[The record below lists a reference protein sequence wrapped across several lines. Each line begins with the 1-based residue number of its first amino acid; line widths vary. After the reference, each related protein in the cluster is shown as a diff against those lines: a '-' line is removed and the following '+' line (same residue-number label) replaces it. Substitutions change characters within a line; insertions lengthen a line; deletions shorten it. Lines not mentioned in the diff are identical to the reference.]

1 MAELYAKPFET
12 IETGYNPQQPQGG
25 GQSSETDE
33 YLSSLP
39 PEERQAAIQRLNAPL
54 SGEELATLAQSGQKM
69 PTVAEFAEIEKFH
82 KNHEISFIDGLG
94 KIAEGGE
101 QFMTD
106 ISKAFGAMIDNPKDV
121 ASKMPATAVEA
132 FAQGTRN
139 FYGMLAQS
147 NNTDSTL
154 FKVKDFLNGTGTI
167 EDRYNQYIQA
177 LKFTKDSMELAEGKQ
192 RMVMD
197 ADMINHEVTQA
208 MAYIADPTL
217 FIPFTK
223 VASTG
228 LRAVG
233 LGEKLAMA
241 GARSAA
247 IKNGI
252 IGNTI
257 KWGVGQP
264 LEFMGGAVRNTID
277 FGLEKAGA
285 AFEATTGVGAK
296 EFAQTARMSGI
307 GFSASAVAGHAV
319 PFASTIS
326 DAYIVGSSA
335 RGFGEALTLVGETM
349 KNNPFGRGV
358 RSWAAESLKQAEK
371 NGVAL
376 SPHAKGLLRTLDAV
390 DPLFAYGYNA
400 VETAAEGAYI
410 GGGLG
415 YLSGGQ
421 EGMYS
426 GIGAG
431 IAMGAVG
438 GTAGKVVAD
447 VTGGTNVARRAIQA
461 KMTIEGHKVLKPEKA
476 MFFQA
481 MQTAAKA
488 RGKDVDLVNSVI
500 IGIDEVAPNFEFHAL
515 TPEQFENEAKQKG
528 YDPTTGKFK
537 EVSALDSE
545 FGGDRASK
553 SKAVSILRSVGGD
566 FVGNR
571 QGFLDALKKA
581 SAKDSV
587 NPNKP
592 ASNIPLALRKY
603 TDVAKTFDKL
613 TKTQQEAVLKE
624 IDGQGAIAKELGGN
638 TRLRDHY
645 DTLTWA
651 EGWTDQLV
659 KKFES
664 DREGSRKD
672 ITEMLAQETGKDGNL
687 NRKGRAL
694 ADKLRAEGF
703 LDRDNKLLR
712 ERNLLQAD
720 LTLSQFE
727 HSKGA
732 LIARESDGKSHMY
745 INLTRMGDETF
756 PHELF
761 HTIMRE
767 SPMKKY
773 FTDSLV
779 TKLLGTVDKDGNLV
793 RPAEVNIGQV
803 TKFFKK
809 YIDLANRNPDGTL
822 DVGTADSIFTK
833 VQEAL
838 TEYQNA
844 GANKKISDKARGLLE
859 NYSEEFGAYYFS
871 HWLMGRNRN
880 TLFFGGELKGIEGLV
895 ERTKDSFKDF
905 WQSKISKANPEF
917 DFSQGLNASFDRSKG
932 LGRIGA
938 IDYYMRDMV
947 RAASN
952 ANREAFRPDSMTL
965 DNLRDFERSNGLR
978 NLTTVDGNRRLNP
991 REQVTQNIR
1000 LGKEAF
1006 KILSGVDRAMRTSKD
1021 VIDENGKQVITGRL
1035 SETELDALVKGGIV
1049 PRAWADKVN
1058 QGYAMLDG
1066 TISNV
1071 FSAGYLGK
1079 TEQTTDASYPRLTG
1093 RDVAFKNRKAVL
1105 FDVETKVKADGT
1117 FYTLFHTL
1125 DLAVIEQEANRL
1137 FQNTDYRAL
1146 FDGDRAVMEAD
1157 FFRYLS
1163 NASKASTDPSKKD
1176 SAALLEK
1183 GDGLGAQRRDVMHQ
1197 MGRMALQTGDA
1208 YKHQPIAVIPE
1219 GFRHSV
1225 TTFNIDGMT
1234 MPRVETGTRVDIDMK
1249 NAHKFIRENWQPDE
1263 MKQEKTP
1270 SGVLMTHESGF
1281 KFSNI
1286 NGKTTAYTSAGRKIG
1301 TFDNIKSATNAAKA
1315 EYKKVYDNLDR
1326 DVEKEVT
1333 RQSNETA
1340 KFQPLDENERN
1351 LAFDYGDL
1359 FAVPSVKAFVGDR
1372 LLLRQTRE
1380 EHIFQRALEAIEDPE
1395 KLYDY
1400 ALKAF
1405 QKEKVI
1411 FDESNRLQNEYEVL
1425 LDNYVK
1431 QRDSLEAVFN
1441 RYVDSLRPTSL
1452 PKEMFRFEDWL
1463 QTRPE
1468 FDEQKKAIKN
1478 QSTIGLPAGYYTLES
1493 YLIKNDESRYW
1504 ELKAKFDLESNDTKY
1519 GYTKTEEYQTQERL
1533 FEAKREALEL
1543 TVGKEVDLWREK
1555 TAKFREQNKI
1565 VLSHEGL
1572 QRAFETLDD
1581 FSYNNDS
1588 DTGNTSKAEQGKM
1601 LASLV
1606 KANVFAR
1613 DYSGL
1618 LEKLFAADYDDKI
1631 QTGVPFVA
1639 VTTHGTKSVRLMLTR
1654 LFEEGKLGTTFTWA
1668 ESSKLGQFSAGSQ
1681 KTSGSSEYQT
1691 SKRPISLSPEQYKF
1705 ATKKIASFNDEL
1717 LNIYADALMSER
1729 QTQLYGGW
1737 STGEVDKSGNTR
1749 LLNKEELLE
1758 RLKSHNKDR
1767 LNKGVEELSMT
1778 FIKQEGGYNNMSYFG
1793 LDGGNE
1799 GALRG
1804 RAEAINPEIKE
1815 RIKKYNQELSDFRNG
1830 YLKDNLT
1837 LRMVQEGVTL
1847 PEPVKMQTRQLIRM
1861 DNPYVVVDPR
1871 SYEEKNLSS
1880 HMKKAVALGHDG
1892 IVFKFLADG
1901 GDKDTVFAVFSEH
1914 IKKNIKV
1921 TETSFD
1927 PVSLP
1932 RGSDET
1938 GRKLLGGKD
1947 LKLHFQPTDE
1957 SETPKQIQ
1965 GIKLDMT
1972 KAYDVF
1978 RKEYEESTGQSWTMD
1993 KFMRRAS
2000 NWQFFGD
2007 ENGFVAVRPQRSG
2020 FVKLVG
2026 MAGDNKSKFRGIQ
2039 QIQQQGLPIWGMVS
2053 KEIKDMAVKRGMR
2066 EPNMIERTVLKQA
2079 LNSAALGDAE
2089 ILGYTSDNGV
2099 RLRYPDIGEVTKYM
2113 IGSPEYYQKLRSA
2126 FGEQVKSKIGFQPTD
2141 EAEGGRVYDFN
2152 SPKFKSSFIG
2162 KYAEENPERLQ
2173 NKNIEFVKRRDGSYR
2188 ITMTDNS
2195 GATKKIGH
2203 ITADLDMSVKGEGI
2217 AVISSNIDKK
2227 FRGNKLANVLYS
2239 EMAERLRAMGVK
2251 YVDGTIVNPEGIPVQ
2266 VRNSVIGQTY
2276 YKGSNKPA
2284 FREDAAKKIQAV
2296 QSIYP
2301 SKGIDVYN
2309 ELDFNAR
2316 YQPAEGE
2323 QGGRTYTPK
2332 QMERQFIG
2340 RVADENPEKI
2350 KGLKIEYGIVKGR
2363 MGEEAVVLMKNGKNI
2378 GRISWLTDKDY
2389 PDRPANDINVEIEP
2403 AYRGKGLQDVL
2414 YSEAYERMR
2423 ANGSTFTRQDVYN
2436 EQGLPVRSQIKILG
2450 KDASTF
2456 ETSDGS
2462 KKLTYNA
2469 FMRELNRALAS
2480 GEEFVSTEGILD
2492 PKAWY
2497 QPTEDWSTQ
2506 RAIKA
2511 RENQPR
2517 ELWTYPNTEN
2527 FKKWAGKLKFID
2539 NEESANKGVNYDKG
2553 FVTTV
2558 FKGVS
2563 VRSFDKFSE
2572 RAKVEL
2578 GERPVNTDPNFFI
2591 ADETAA
2597 ERYAGGGYFD
2607 VNSLNEDAQK
2617 AASRGKADM
2626 YYIKSNKPANLL
2638 NAHKLEASNPRL
2650 YEVINRFW
2658 ENNIKEDGHSVLDPR
2673 TKVDRFLLEIAM
2685 GDWLSPRNEMTT
2697 ISPFGQPW
2705 RMDNWVKFHE
2715 HLLKNGYDSVVIHDN
2730 SVSKKAPTIVVPQE
2744 TAKVKSSSNYGK
2756 FSRTDTRYNFQPD
2769 EGRKYNKGQM
2779 DNQFIGRQAAERRDL
2794 TDGIRLAYRGWDK
2807 QDGKDEGRKSIKL
2820 IRTAD
2825 GNEIGRI
2832 DFDYDHLTNH
2842 GIKSRGFGNG
2852 DKGGIVIDGI
2862 NVRVHDAFQGM
2873 GYQHI
2878 LYSEMFERARAI
2890 GAVGFSQSIENKKG
2904 LPLKSVNRVIG
2915 EADNFIASLSEPNAQ
2930 KPTQENFDRL
2940 MAGAP
2945 APTGKWGSNEPA
2957 VQNWGK
2963 LDKKAWYQPAEGVN
2977 APVNEANRNFI
2988 LDTITGNDNS
2998 RRALEE
3004 GMKQAKDRKQNFIT
3018 IDNIN
3023 PDLLRGEAVVMH
3035 SPDNAG
3041 VEPVQIGRF
3050 TVNPRGGARYPS
3062 ENPTLGWA
3070 GVKAGLGKQINENGE
3085 YNFNKGKGWNSGVGL
3100 IKGEYSKMK
3109 GTHIGLEVFLRNL
3122 QKYTDNNVLTE
3133 RQTIQILKNGLGDIG
3148 DTKRPL
3154 DIIVEGILAESAKH
3168 EPPYTIDGRRTAIEK
3183 MTETDGS
3190 ASLWKYLQ
3198 SDLTKLEPQVEG
3210 FSSEGVTNAKQF
3222 IKALL
3227 EPMYEA
3233 VSDPLTRHAKVGEVY
3248 GYLMFRSPV
3257 IEPPSDVHPSYKYAV
3272 QPEKGGSP
3280 VQLDILSTPMSA
3292 RKAFTNRI
3300 TAGVVSPLPESE
3312 AGFKVSTGQKHIP
3325 TMRGTFMPA
3334 EFTEFKSE
3342 QSATGRILR
3351 NAKGY
3356 VIMLANNKFRVYNP
3370 AKAIIG
3376 VYGNE
3381 EEAKKRIYKEIP
3393 KR

>member
-1 MAELYAKPFET
+1 MAELYAKPFE
-12 IETGYNPQQPQGG
+12 IIDTGYNPQQPQGG
-25 GQSSETDE
+25 GQSSEADE

-39 PEERQAAIQRLNAPL
+39 PEERQAAMQRLNAPL
-54 SGEELATLAQSGQKM
+54 TGEELATLAQSGQKQ
-69 PTVAEFAEIEKFH
+69 PSLAEFAEIEKFH

-106 ISKAFGAMIDNPKDV
+106 ISKAFGAMLDNPSDV

-177 LKFTKDSMELAEGKQ
+177 LKFNKDSMELMEGKQ
-192 RMVMD
+192 TMVMD

-208 MAYIADPTL
+208 MAYIADPSL
-217 FIPFTK
+217 FIPFGK

-252 IGNTI
+252 IGNTL

-264 LEFMGGAVRNTID
+264 LEFLGGAVRNTID

-285 AFEATTGVGAK
+285 ALETTTGIGAK

-307 GFSASAVAGHAV
+307 GFSASAVAGYSI
-319 PFASTIS
+319 PFASTVS

-335 RGFGEALTLVGETM
+335 RGFGEAITLVGETM
-349 KNNPFGRGV
+349 KKNKFGRGIN
-358 RSWAAESLKQAEK
+358 SWAAEALEQAEK
-371 NGVAL
+371 SGTVL
-376 SPHAKGLLRTLDAV
+376 SPHAKGLLKTLNAV
-390 DPLFAYGYNA
+390 DPLFAYGWNGL
-400 VETAAEGAYI
+400 ETAAEGGLI

-438 GTAGKVVAD
+438 GTAGKMVAD
-447 VTGGTNVARRAIQA
+447 VTGGTNVARRAVQA
-461 KMTIEGHKVLKPEKA
+461 KMVIEGHKVTNPDKA

-481 MQTAAKA
+481 MQTAAEA
-488 RGKDVDLVNSVI
+488 RGKDVDLVNGI
-500 IGIDEVAPNFEFHAL
+500 IAGIDKVAPNFEFHAL
-515 TPEQFENEAKQKG
+515 TPDQFYAEAKRKG

-537 EVSALDSE
+537 EISALDSE

-553 SKAVSILRSVGGD
+553 SRAMSLLRSLGGE
-566 FVGNR
+566 FAGNR
-571 QGFLDALKKA
+571 KAFEDVIKNNKKFTPDEIKQLTDDAFLHGRARLILSRFGFINPKGKKTDWGTIMLEKKYIDSTLKGLTPEQIEAVKKHYESVTGYDAQQKFIKDYDVKTQELKDISDGNGRKP
-581 SAKDSV
+581 SKYNSVSDSF
-587 NPNKP
+587 N
-592 ASNIPLALRKY
+592 
-603 TDVAKTFDKL
+603 KL

-624 IDGQGAIAKELGGN
+624 IDGQGELAKELGGA
-638 TRLRDHY
+638 TKLRDHY

-659 KKFES
+659 KKFET

-672 ITEMLAQETGKDGNL
+672 ITEMLAQETGKDGKL

-720 LTLSQFE
+720 LTISQFAF
-727 HSKGA
+727 SKGA
-732 LIARESDGKSHMY
+732 VIGRESDGKTHMY
-745 INLTRMGDETF
+745 INLNSMGNETF

-773 FTDSLV
+773 FTDSLIS
-779 TKLLGTVDKDGNLV
+779 KLLGTVDKDGNLV

-803 TKFFKK
+803 QKFFKK
-809 YIDLANRNPDGTL
+809 YIDLTHRNDDGTL
-822 DVGTADSIFTK
+822 DVQASEAKFK
-833 VQEAL
+833 LVQEAL

-844 GANKKISDKARGLLE
+844 GSNKKISDKARGLLE
-859 NYSEEFGAYYFS
+859 HYSEEFGAYYFS

-905 WQSKISKANPEF
+905 WQSKVSKSNPEF
-917 DFSQGLNASFDRSKG
+917 DFSNGLNEAFDRSKG
-932 LGRIGA
+932 LGRIA
-938 IDYYMRDMV
+938 SVDYYMRDMV

-978 NLTTVDGNRRLNP
+978 NLTTPDGNRRLNP

-1163 NASKASTDPSKKD
+1163 NASRASTDPKKLD

-1183 GDGLGAQRRDVMHQ
+1183 GDGLGAQRRDVLHQ

-1234 MPRVETGTRVDIDMK
+1234 TPRVETGTRVDIDMK

-1270 SGVLMTHESGF
+1270 TGVVMTHETGF
-1281 KFSNI
+1281 KFTKDASGRVSAYTDDGSKVGTFGSI
-1286 NGKTTAYTSAGRKIG
+1286 KEATTASKNLYNKAQDNIRKI
-1301 TFDNIKSATNAAKA
+1301 AQVAKQ
-1315 EYKKVYDNLDR
+1315 
-1326 DVEKEVT
+1326 KEVES
-1333 RQSNETA
+1333 RKNL
-1340 KFQPLDENERN
+1340 QPLDE
-1351 LAFDYGDL
+1351 AFYEEAFRIGDM
-1359 FAVPSVKAFVGDR
+1359 FKTKRMQEIVGNSK
-1372 LLLRQTRE
+1372 LVRQTFDEFLGQKVE
-1380 EHIFQRALEAIEDPE
+1380 EINSGKNEQEKGAILAKLFNSEFKELIDLEAELR
-1395 KLYDY
+1395 KTYDEFN
-1400 ALKAF
+1400 L
-1405 QKEKVI
+1405 
-1411 FDESNRLQNEYEVL
+1411 
-1425 LDNYVK
+1425 
-1431 QRDSLEAVFN
+1431 QRDSLDAQEKEIVGKLVELSQEKKRLQQFSDPDARVDVGILEMYGNIYKRKEEVNKRLSEIANKMHNEGINDLNSHYYITKRFLEKFNETGKLSEEAISFAMKPQLIKAYEANFETGKAVTFLANHGTPNHELMVSKTFN
-1441 RYVDSLRPTSL
+1441 TEFLGRNTGSMSAFNATFFAGSKETSVNYVGNPIKMSWVRDFIDARS
-1452 PKEMFRFEDWL
+1452 FY
-1463 QTRPE
+1463 
-1468 FDEQKKAIKN
+1468 IKN
-1478 QSTIGLPAGYYTLES
+1478 LPIDVRVKIERALQSDTSKGVVQKTNLLQENLHTEFP
-1493 YLIKNDESRYW
+1493 NDFK
-1504 ELKAKFDLESNDTKY
+1504 L
-1519 GYTKTEEYQTQERL
+1519 
-1533 FEAKREALEL
+1533 
-1543 TVGKEVDLWREK
+1543 EK
-1555 TAKFREQNKI
+1555 TTRTNKDGENIFRPSPI
-1565 VLSHEGL
+1565 
-1572 QRAFETLDD
+1572 T
-1581 FSYNNDS
+1581 
-1588 DTGNTSKAEQGKM
+1588 EQGGYI
-1601 LASLV
+1601 SNLV
-1606 KANVFAR
+1606 DR
-1613 DYSGL
+1613 I
-1618 LEKLFAADYDDKI
+1618 LEGAQDE
-1631 QTGVPFVA
+1631 GVSFGGYEMA
-1639 VTTHGTKSVRLMLTR
+1639 WK
-1654 LFEEGKLGTTFTWA
+1654 EEGRTP
-1668 ESSKLGQFSAGSQ
+1668 
-1681 KTSGSSEYQT
+1681 Y
-1691 SKRPISLSPEQYKF
+1691 
-1705 ATKKIASFNDEL
+1705 L
-1717 LNIYADALMSER
+1717 LRNI
-1729 QTQLYGGW
+1729 
-1737 STGEVDKSGNTR
+1737 
-1749 LLNKEELLE
+1749 
-1758 RLKSHNKDR
+1758 
-1767 LNKGVEELSMT
+1767 
-1778 FIKQEGGYNNMSYFG
+1778 
-1793 LDGGNE
+1793 
-1799 GALRG
+1799 
-1804 RAEAINPEIKE
+1804 
-1815 RIKKYNQELSDFRNG
+1815 
-1830 YLKDNLT
+1830 
-1837 LRMVQEGVTL
+1837 
-1847 PEPVKMQTRQLIRM
+1847 VKM
-1861 DNPYVVVDPR
+1861 DNPLVHEYA
-1871 SYEEKNLSS
+1871 
-1880 HMKKAVALGHDG
+1880 KADYRDETFASVIKRAKEAGHDG
-1892 IVFKFLADG
+1892 VIFKNTKDG
-1901 GDKDTVFAVFSEH
+1901 GGLDTIFASFA
-1914 IKKNIKV
+1914 KNEDNKIF
-1921 TETSFD
+1921 TLETSEDTRF
-1927 PVSLP
+1927 VP
-1932 RGSDET
+1932 RGNDEAGNKIKNGSEIE
-1938 GRKLLGGKD
+1938 GRN
-1947 LKLHFQPTDE
+1947 
-1957 SETPKQIQ
+1957 
-1965 GIKLDMT
+1965 
-1972 KAYDVF
+1972 Y
-1978 RKEYEESTGQSWTMD
+1978 
-1993 KFMRRAS
+1993 
-2000 NWQFFGD
+2000 
-2007 ENGFVAVRPQRSG
+2007 
-2020 FVKLVG
+2020 
-2026 MAGDNKSKFRGIQ
+2026 
-2039 QIQQQGLPIWGMVS
+2039 
-2053 KEIKDMAVKRGMR
+2053 
-2066 EPNMIERTVLKQA
+2066 
-2079 LNSAALGDAE
+2079 
-2089 ILGYTSDNGV
+2089 
-2099 RLRYPDIGEVTKYM
+2099 
-2113 IGSPEYYQKLRSA
+2113 
-2126 FGEQVKSKIGFQPTD
+2126 QPTD

-2284 FREDAAKKIQAV
+2284 LREDAAKKIQAV

-2316 YQPAEGE
+2316 
-2323 QGGRTYTPK
+2323 
-2332 QMERQFIG
+2332 
-2340 RVADENPEKI
+2340 
-2350 KGLKIEYGIVKGR
+2350 
-2363 MGEEAVVLMKNGKNI
+2363 
-2378 GRISWLTDKDY
+2378 
-2389 PDRPANDINVEIEP
+2389 
-2403 AYRGKGLQDVL
+2403 
-2414 YSEAYERMR
+2414 
-2423 ANGSTFTRQDVYN
+2423 
-2436 EQGLPVRSQIKILG
+2436 
-2450 KDASTF
+2450 
-2456 ETSDGS
+2456 
-2462 KKLTYNA
+2462 
-2469 FMRELNRALAS
+2469 
-2480 GEEFVSTEGILD
+2480 
-2492 PKAWY
+2492 Y

-2527 FKKWAGKLKFID
+2527 FKKWAGKLKFIG
-2539 NEESANKGVNYDKG
+2539 NEEDANKAVNYDKG

-2558 FKGVS
+2558 FKGVDK
-2563 VRSFDKFSE
+2563 RTFDKFSE
-2572 RAKVEL
+2572 RPEVIKTADFYDT
-2578 GERPVNTDPNFFI
+2578 PVVNDPNFFV
-2591 ADETAA
+2591 ADEAA
-2597 ERYAGGGYFD
+2597 ASEYAGKDTDISQY
-2607 VNSLNEDAQK
+2607 NKDAQK
-2617 AASRGKADM
+2617 AVSLGVPDM

-2638 NAHKLEASNPRL
+2638 SAHKLQLKNPKL
-2650 YEVINRFW
+2650 YEVVKQFW
-2658 ENNIKEDGHSVLDPR
+2658 DKKIKDTSKSFPSPQANFDS
-2673 TKVDRFLLEIAM
+2673 FLVEIAM
-2685 GDWLSPRNEMTT
+2685 GRWLKPEGRDYDASDWN
-2697 ISPFGQPW
+2697 W
-2705 RMDNWVKFHE
+2705 RATQWQNFHK
-2715 HLLKNGYDSVVIHDN
+2715 HLLKNGYDSIVMFDN
-2730 SVSKKAPTIVVPQE
+2730 SVSKKAPSISISQE
-2744 TAKVKSSSNYGK
+2744 TANVKGSSNYGE
-2756 FSRTDTRYNFQPD
+2756 FSRKNTRYNFQPSDYQGGDDYFKPKKNKFESKDEEGLLIRRSVIRDDDLPNGMEYNPEFVTWFDIGHYGKAITSAEKKIEIKNSGLWYWKDDKGIKTKNPYAEMDRPDFTHDEWFNSSFKYQDDMPGIYGRYEKPQYDNKGNLIKRGKISLTNTYRSPITDMADAHFYKEAIANSLKSSVDDFDAYWFGATPSAKREMGLSPKDQLPIKFQPTEGEQGGDIISDLSLDKLIAKAKKVKDEFAGNKKYTKDQMENKFIGRYARENPSLVKGLKIEVSIRPPSFSKIQKTGEGQDNFFIHIKRGNESIGTFTARQFGTVEASAIESNVSKEFQGQGYGKLMYSEMAERLRFSGVKEWYGRIEDQLERPIAIRQEIVDKQNYRLKRTGFTKVERNPVDEDGFKSSEVTTPLFKEAYYQPD

-2779 DNQFIGRQAAERRDL
+2779 DNQFIGRQASKRRDL

-2963 LDKKAWYQPAEGVN
+2963 LDKKAWYQPDESKIGTQSSNVKLLLEGMRSGRILRTASYKGLGLEDANLIAHTPDTAKIGQVTAGDKALADLQGGIFYAIANGKKIWASNFAGEGETNILVQFAKDQLQQNANGKTYIMLVKADNSKIFASVDGARGVSNIFKHLNDSGVMTDLRYNRALKNSAEMHLRMKGLDGLSKDELYARIDDALLRSKEN
-2977 APVNEANRNFI
+2977 KISFENRADFTREIARQLNEAGAFDSKKSKDALVKSFHKGFERGFSIVEMERVFGNLMAEDI
-2988 LDTITGNDNS
+2988 IKDVPKGHVYGAIEITNPLRETKESDHRGYDAS
-2998 RRALEE
+2998 IEQESGEPSKLI
-3004 GMKQAKDRKQNFIT
+3004 MFDRTAHVTEI
-3018 IDNIN
+3018 
-3023 PDLLRGEAVVMH
+3023 
-3035 SPDNAG
+3035 
-3041 VEPVQIGRF
+3041 
-3050 TVNPRGGARYPS
+3050 VNKKSGDEIS
-3062 ENPTLGWA
+3062 MF
-3070 GVKAGLGKQINENGE
+3070 KAGEGAYHSYTGGQIPYQEVRGKKQMP
-3085 YNFNKGKGWNSGVGL
+3085 FQPT
-3100 IKGEYSKMK
+3100 EYS
-3109 GTHIGLEVFLRNL
+3109 
-3122 QKYTDNNVLTE
+3122 
-3133 RQTIQILKNGLGDIG
+3133 
-3148 DTKRPL
+3148 
-3154 DIIVEGILAESAKH
+3154 
-3168 EPPYTIDGRRTAIEK
+3168 
-3183 MTETDGS
+3183 
-3190 ASLWKYLQ
+3190 
-3198 SDLTKLEPQVEG
+3198 
-3210 FSSEGVTNAKQF
+3210 
-3222 IKALL
+3222 
-3227 EPMYEA
+3227 
-3233 VSDPLTRHAKVGEVY
+3233 
-3248 GYLMFRSPV
+3248 
-3257 IEPPSDVHPSYKYAV
+3257 
-3272 QPEKGGSP
+3272 
-3280 VQLDILSTPMSA
+3280 
-3292 RKAFTNRI
+3292 
-3300 TAGVVSPLPESE
+3300 
-3312 AGFKVSTGQKHIP
+3312 
-3325 TMRGTFMPA
+3325 
-3334 EFTEFKSE
+3334 EFKSE

>member
-12 IETGYNPQQPQGG
+12 IDTGYNPQQPQGG
-25 GQSSETDE
+25 GQSNEADE

-54 SGEELATLAQSGQKM
+54 TGEELATLAQSGQKQ
-69 PTVAEFAEIEKFH
+69 PSLAEFAEIEKFH

-101 QFMTD
+101 QFMSD
-106 ISKAFGAMIDNPKDV
+106 ISKAFGAMLDKPTDV

-147 NNTDSTL
+147 SNTDSTL

-177 LKFTKDSMELAEGKQ
+177 LKFNKDSAELAEGKQ
-192 RMVMD
+192 TMVMD

-217 FIPFTK
+217 FIPFGK

-252 IGNTI
+252 IGNTL

-264 LEFMGGAVRNTID
+264 LEFLGGAVRNTID
-277 FGLEKAGA
+277 YGLDKAGA

-319 PFASTIS
+319 PYASTIS

-335 RGFGEALTLVGETM
+335 KGFGEAVTLLGDTM
-349 KNNPFGRGV
+349 KKNKFGRGIN
-358 RSWAAESLKQAEK
+358 SWAAEALEQAEK
-371 NGVAL
+371 NGTVL
-376 SPHAKGLLRTLDAV
+376 SPHAKGLLKTLNAV
-390 DPLFAYGYNA
+390 DPLFAYGWNGL
-400 VETAAEGAYI
+400 ETAGEGALI

-438 GTAGKVVAD
+438 GTAGKMVAD
-447 VTGGTNVARRAIQA
+447 VTGGTNVARRAVQA
-461 KMTIEGHKVLKPEKA
+461 KMVIEGHKVTNPDKA

-481 MQTAAKA
+481 MQTTAEA
-488 RGKDVDLVNSVI
+488 RGQDVDLVNGI
-500 IGIDEVAPNFEFHAL
+500 IAGIDKVAPNFEFHAL
-515 TPEQFENEAKQKG
+515 TPEQFAVEAIRKG
-528 YDPTTGKFK
+528 YDPNTGKFM
-537 EVSALDSE
+537 EISALDSE

-553 SKAVSILRSVGGD
+553 SKAIGILRSVGGD

-581 SAKDSV
+581 SAKDSA

-603 TDVAKTFDKL
+603 TDVAKTFEKL

-624 IDGQGAIAKELGGN
+624 IDGQGAVAKELGGA

-659 KKFES
+659 KKFET

-672 ITEMLAQETGKDGNL
+672 ITEMLAQETGKDGKL

-720 LTLSQFE
+720 LTLSQFAF
-727 HSKGA
+727 SKGA
-732 LIARESDGKSHMY
+732 VIGRESDGKTHMY
-745 INLTRMGDETF
+745 INLNSMGNETF

-773 FTDSLV
+773 FTDSLIS
-779 TKLLGTVDKDGNLV
+779 KLLGTVDKDGKLS

-803 TKFFKK
+803 QKFFKK
-809 YIDLANRNPDGTL
+809 YIDLTHRNSDGTL
-822 DVGTADSIFTK
+822 DAQASEAKFK
-833 VQEAL
+833 LVQEAL
-838 TEYQNA
+838 AEYQNA
-844 GANKKISDKARGLLE
+844 GTNKQISDKARGLLE

-905 WQSKISKANPEF
+905 WQSKISKSNPEF
-917 DFSQGLNASFDRSKG
+917 DFSKGLNESFDRSKG
-932 LGRIGA
+932 LGRIA
-938 IDYYMRDMV
+938 SVDYYMRDMV
-947 RAASN
+947 RAAAN
-952 ANREAFRPDSMTL
+952 ANREAFRPDAMTL
-965 DNLRDFERSNGLR
+965 DNLKDFERSNGIR

-1006 KILSGVDRAMRTSKD
+1006 KILSGVDKAMRTSKD
-1021 VIDENGKQVITGRL
+1021 VVDENGKQVITGRL

-1066 TISNV
+1066 TISNI

-1093 RDVAFKNRKAVL
+1093 KDVAFKNRKAVL

-1163 NASKASTDPSKKD
+1163 NASRASTDPKKLD

-1183 GDGLGAQRRDVMHQ
+1183 GDGLGAQRRDVLHQ

-1234 MPRVETGTRVDIDMK
+1234 MPRIETGTRIDIDMK

-1301 TFDNIKSATNAAKA
+1301 TFDNIKSATNAAKS
-1315 EYKKVYDNLDR
+1315 EFKKVYDSLDR
-1326 DVEKEVT
+1326 DVEKEVV
-1333 RQSNETA
+1333 RQNQEIT

-1351 LAFDYGDL
+1351 LAFGFGDL

-1380 EHIFQRALEAIEDPE
+1380 EHIFQRALEAIENPE

-1405 QKEKVI
+1405 EKEKGI
-1411 FDESNRLQNEYEVL
+1411 FDEMSRLENEYDKL
-1425 LDNYVK
+1425 LNSYKK
-1431 QRDSLEAVFN
+1431 QLESIESEFN
-1441 RYVDSLRPTSL
+1441 RYVDSLRPTNL

-1463 QTRPE
+1463 KTKLE
-1468 FDEQKKAIKN
+1468 FDEQKKTIKN
-1478 QSTIGLPAGYYTLES
+1478 QSTIGLPAGFYTLES

-1504 ELKAKFDLESNDTKY
+1504 DLKTQFDLESNDAKY
-1519 GYTKTEEYQTQERL
+1519 GYVKTEAYRSQERL
-1533 FEAKREALEL
+1533 FEAKKESIEK
-1543 TVGKEVDLWREK
+1543 TVGDQVDAYLDK
-1555 TAKFREQNKI
+1555 LNKFREQNKI

-1572 QRAFETLDD
+1572 KSAFETLEE
-1581 FSYNNDS
+1581 FSYNS
-1588 DTGNTSKAEQGKM
+1588 ESGTGNTSKAEQGKM

-1606 KANVFAR
+1606 KANVNAK

-1618 LEKLFAADYDDKI
+1618 LEKLFSADYDDKI

-1681 KTSGSSEYQT
+1681 KTSGSSDYQT
-1691 SKRPISLSPEQYKF
+1691 SKRPISLSPEQYKV
-1705 ATKKIASFNDEL
+1705 AVSKIDAFNREL
-1717 LNIYADALMSER
+1717 INLYADALIAEQKER
-1729 QTQLYGGW
+1729 YGYEGW
-1737 STGEVDKSGNTR
+1737 FTGVTNINGDEITLTRNELVDR
-1749 LLNKEELLE
+1749 LIQ
-1758 RLKSHNKDR
+1758 HNKDK
-1767 LNKGVEELSMT
+1767 LAKGLDELV
-1778 FIKQEGGYNNMSYFG
+1778 IKTIGARRMFDGQEAWSFG
-1793 LDGGNE
+1793 LEGGNE
-1799 GALRG
+1799 GLNTGMAEVKNPELVKKINDYNDRLFALRT
-1804 RAEAINPEIKE
+1804 
-1815 RIKKYNQELSDFRNG
+1815 G
-1830 YLKDNLT
+1830 YGLDNVVT
-1837 LRMVQEGVTL
+1837 SRMALEGKSL
-1847 PEPVKMQTRQLIRM
+1847 PPPVKMQTRQLIRM

-1880 HMKKAVALGHDG
+1880 HMKKAISLGHDG
-1892 IVFKFLADG
+1892 VVFKFLADG

-1927 PVSLP
+1927 SVNLP

-1957 SETPKQIQ
+1957 SEAPKQIQ

-1978 RKEYEESTGQSWTMD
+1978 RQEYEQSTGQSWSMD
-1993 KFMRRAS
+1993 KFMQRAS

-2026 MAGDNKSKFRGIQ
+2026 MAGDNKSKLRGIQ
-2039 QIQQQGLPIWGMVS
+2039 QIQQMGLPVWGMVS
-2053 KEIKDMAVKRGMR
+2053 KDIKDIAVKRGMR
-2066 EPNMIERTVLKQA
+2066 EPNMIERTLLKQA

-2126 FGEQVKSKIGFQPTD
+2126 FGEQVKNKIGFQPD
-2141 EAEGGRVYDFN
+2141 EVSQGGRKYDPASKEFRT
-2152 SPKFKSSFIG
+2152 KFIG
-2162 KYAEENPERLQ
+2162 KWAEENPDRIKGYDLEFIDRGTKYGTHNVRIRLQ
-2173 NKNIEFVKRRDGSYR
+2173 
-2188 ITMTDNS
+2188 DNS
-2195 GATKKIGH
+2195 VKGKTEDVGH
-2203 ITADLDMSVKGEGI
+2203 ITADIDPKTKVASL
-2217 AVISSNIDKK
+2217 SSNIGVKY
-2227 FRGNKLANVLYS
+2227 RGNKLSYALYS
-2239 EMAERLRAMGVK
+2239 EMAERLRSMGIEK
-2251 YVDGTIVNPEGIPVQ
+2251 VDGTIVNPEGIPIK
-2266 VRNSVIGQTY
+2266 VREKIIGNTRVLRSDGSSGLPID
-2276 YKGSNKPA
+2276 YKQGS
-2284 FREDAAKKIQAV
+2284 RIIQKRQAE
-2296 QSIYP
+2296 S
-2301 SKGIDVYN
+2301 GNTWGGLDVVN

-2323 QGGRTYTPK
+2323 QGEPIRLSGKKKTISTKKVSTNEYEMGEGDRTYNTDS
-2332 QMERQFIG
+2332 RQWTNGFIG
-2340 RVADENPEKI
+2340 RYAEENPILTKGI
-2350 KGLKIEYGIVKGR
+2350 KLS
-2363 MGEEAVVLMKNGKNI
+2363 MKNWDKRTDDYGKRSIELKEGNKLI
-2378 GRISWLTDKDY
+2378 GRIDYEVKRGSGGKWLLSDPTV
-2389 PDRPANDINVEIEP
+2389 RVWEQ
-2403 AYRGKGLQDVL
+2403 YRGKG
-2414 YSEAYERMR
+2414 YS
-2423 ANGSTFTRQDVYN
+2423 
-2436 EQGLPVRSQIKILG
+2436 
-2450 KDASTF
+2450 
-2456 ETSDGS
+2456 
-2462 KKLTYNA
+2462 
-2469 FMRELNRALAS
+2469 
-2480 GEEFVSTEGILD
+2480 
-2492 PKAWY
+2492 
-2497 QPTEDWSTQ
+2497 
-2506 RAIKA
+2506 
-2511 RENQPR
+2511 
-2517 ELWTYPNTEN
+2517 
-2527 FKKWAGKLKFID
+2527 
-2539 NEESANKGVNYDKG
+2539 
-2553 FVTTV
+2553 
-2558 FKGVS
+2558 
-2563 VRSFDKFSE
+2563 
-2572 RAKVEL
+2572 
-2578 GERPVNTDPNFFI
+2578 
-2591 ADETAA
+2591 
-2597 ERYAGGGYFD
+2597 
-2607 VNSLNEDAQK
+2607 
-2617 AASRGKADM
+2617 
-2626 YYIKSNKPANLL
+2626 NL
-2638 NAHKLEASNPRL
+2638 
-2650 YEVINRFW
+2650 
-2658 ENNIKEDGHSVLDPR
+2658 
-2673 TKVDRFLLEIAM
+2673 
-2685 GDWLSPRNEMTT
+2685 
-2697 ISPFGQPW
+2697 
-2705 RMDNWVKFHE
+2705 
-2715 HLLKNGYDSVVIHDN
+2715 
-2730 SVSKKAPTIVVPQE
+2730 
-2744 TAKVKSSSNYGK
+2744 
-2756 FSRTDTRYNFQPD
+2756 
-2769 EGRKYNKGQM
+2769 
-2779 DNQFIGRQAAERRDL
+2779 
-2794 TDGIRLAYRGWDK
+2794 
-2807 QDGKDEGRKSIKL
+2807 
-2820 IRTAD
+2820 
-2825 GNEIGRI
+2825 
-2832 DFDYDHLTNH
+2832 
-2842 GIKSRGFGNG
+2842 
-2852 DKGGIVIDGI
+2852 
-2862 NVRVHDAFQGM
+2862 
-2873 GYQHI
+2873 
-2878 LYSEMFERARAI
+2878 LYSEMAERARFL
-2890 GAVGFSQSIENKKG
+2890 GAEDFLQRIENDQALPMFSQVKTFG
-2904 LPLKSVNRVIG
+2904 FG
-2915 EADNFIASLSEPNAQ
+2915 ESKLIDADRGKYFP
-2930 KPTQENFDRL
+2930 PTKENFDKLKNPSIDIQKQDGSIETVKGYEPWVHSWSKIFSDRHYMPAELIQHGFEKSDLNEKLLKSGHIVLGFDERSLAGKAVVINNPDMMMTGELKTREGKTLVEGEGGLNFVSKFADIWANSIQSKAETTASKLRKAQDENGGVAYLALSRGELTKSLNSHTGSKAGMSILEYFVDQGYISLEEFRNALKDSGRKYGIEFNATQSAKAIHAEIAQKFFGVADSSFEARGSFVEDVITHLAQNGESGHKNIDKIRTALGSERL
-2940 MAGAP
+2940 GRKISFASKGIREAIGLMISDKRANVDPSHIYAYIEVTGNISVEKTENGHKSYPYHIVQRDENGNKIRPKMLIPDKTNYVTDVMLDSNKEEVPRTITDKSGRPMSGAV
-2945 APTGKWGSNEPA
+2945 KLGSNQ
-2957 VQNWGK
+2957 V
-2963 LDKKAWYQPAEGVN
+2963 
-2977 APVNEANRNFI
+2977 
-2988 LDTITGNDNS
+2988 
-2998 RRALEE
+2998 
-3004 GMKQAKDRKQNFIT
+3004 
-3018 IDNIN
+3018 
-3023 PDLLRGEAVVMH
+3023 GEAY
-3035 SPDNAG
+3035 G
-3041 VEPVQIGRF
+3041 
-3050 TVNPRGGARYPS
+3050 Y
-3062 ENPTLGWA
+3062 
-3070 GVKAGLGKQINENGE
+3070 VKSAEKIPEGKQ
-3085 YNFNKGKGWNSGVGL
+3085 
-3100 IKGEYSKMK
+3100 
-3109 GTHIGLEVFLRNL
+3109 R
-3122 QKYTDNNVLTE
+3122 
-3133 RQTIQILKNGLGDIG
+3133 
-3148 DTKRPL
+3148 
-3154 DIIVEGILAESAKH
+3154 LA
-3168 EPPYTIDGRRTAIEK
+3168 
-3183 MTETDGS
+3183 
-3190 ASLWKYLQ
+3190 WQ
-3198 SDLTKLEPQVEG
+3198 
-3210 FSSEGVTNAKQF
+3210 
-3222 IKALL
+3222 
-3227 EPMYEA
+3227 
-3233 VSDPLTRHAKVGEVY
+3233 
-3248 GYLMFRSPV
+3248 
-3257 IEPPSDVHPSYKYAV
+3257 
-3272 QPEKGGSP
+3272 
-3280 VQLDILSTPMSA
+3280 
-3292 RKAFTNRI
+3292 
-3300 TAGVVSPLPESE
+3300 
-3312 AGFKVSTGQKHIP
+3312 
-3325 TMRGTFMPA
+3325 PA

-3342 QSATGRILR
+3342 QSPTGRILR
-3351 NAKGY
+3351 NARGY
-3356 VIMLANNKFRVYNP
+3356 VIMLVNNKFRVYNP

>member
-12 IETGYNPQQPQGG
+12 IDTGYNPQQPQGG
-25 GQSSETDE
+25 GQSSEADE

-54 SGEELATLAQSGQKM
+54 SGEELATLAQSGQKQ
-69 PTVAEFAEIEKFH
+69 PSLAEFAEIEKFH

-121 ASKMPATAVEA
+121 ASKMPSTAVEA

-177 LKFTKDSMELAEGKQ
+177 LKFNKDSMELMEGKQ
-192 RMVMD
+192 TMVMD

-415 YLSGGQ
+415 YLSGGE

-481 MQTAAKA
+481 MQTAAEA
-488 RGKDVDLVNSVI
+488 RGQDVDLVNSVI

-515 TPEQFENEAKQKG
+515 TPEQFVDEAKKKG
-528 YDPTTGKFK
+528 YDPATGKFK

-566 FVGNR
+566 FVGDR
-571 QGFLDALKKA
+571 TAFLDALKKA
-581 SAKDSV
+581 SAKDSA

-592 ASNIPLALRKY
+592 ASNIPLNLKKY
-603 TDVAKTFDKL
+603 TDVAKTFEKL

-672 ITEMLAQETGKDGNL
+672 ITEMLAQETGKDGKL
-687 NRKGRAL
+687 NRKGRVL

-720 LTLSQFE
+720 MTASEFAF
-727 HSKGA
+727 SKGA
-732 LIARESDGKSHMY
+732 VIGRESDGKTHMY
-745 INLTRMGDETF
+745 INLNSMGDETF

-779 TKLLGTVDKDGNLV
+779 SKLLGTVDKDGKLV

-803 TKFFKK
+803 QKFFKK
-809 YIDLANRNPDGTL
+809 YIDLTHRNSDGTL
-822 DVGTADSIFTK
+822 DAQASEAKFK
-833 VQEAL
+833 LVQEAL

-844 GANKKISDKARGLLE
+844 GSNKQISDKARGLLE

-917 DFSQGLNASFDRSKG
+917 DFSKGLNESFDRSKG

-952 ANREAFRPDSMTL
+952 ANREAFRPDAMTL
-965 DNLRDFERSNGLR
+965 DNLKDFERSNGLR

-1163 NASKASTDPSKKD
+1163 NASRASTDPKKLD

-1183 GDGLGAQRRDVMHQ
+1183 GDGLGAQRRDVLHQ

-1234 MPRVETGTRVDIDMK
+1234 MPRVETGTRVDINMG
-1249 NAHKFIRENWQPDE
+1249 NAHKFIRENWQPDD

-1270 SGVLMTHESGF
+1270 AGTLMTHESGF
-1281 KFSNI
+1281 KFSNL
-1286 NGKTTAYTSAGRKIG
+1286 NGKTTAYTSAGAKIG
-1301 TFDNIKSATNAAKA
+1301 IFNSIKEATIAGKNKFNEVYKNHDA
-1315 EYKKVYDNLDR
+1315 EVKKVF
-1326 DVEKEVT
+1326 EKK
-1333 RQSNETA
+1333 NEEA
-1340 KFQPLDENERN
+1340 KRFQALDENERQEAIRN
-1351 LAFDYGDL
+1351 GDL
-1359 FAVPSVKAFVGDR
+1359 FSLERVREFIKNRKV
-1372 LLLRQTRE
+1372 LRQTRE
-1380 EHIFQRALEAIEDPE
+1380 EFIISRVIEAVENPEILKNAVIKALFSTNKTAIEYRTLLQEFVKVGEAE
-1395 KLYDY
+1395 KKLADEHGVLYEQWLRTTNADERSMLTQKMTENSE
-1400 ALKAF
+1400 AAQVLQVQRPKVKLNLERF
-1405 QKEKVI
+1405 ELEMQKERVLA
-1411 FDESNRLQNEYEVL
+1411 FVELQNSMSHTTPEQFIEV
-1425 LDNYVK
+1425 VK
-1431 QRDSLEAVFN
+1431 NELMLTYN
-1441 RYVDSLRPTSL
+1441 
-1452 PKEMFRFEDWL
+1452 
-1463 QTRPE
+1463 PE
-1468 FDEQKKAIKN
+1468 LGGKYKAIK
-1478 QSTIGLPAGYYTLES
+1478 
-1493 YLIKNDESRYW
+1493 
-1504 ELKAKFDLESNDTKY
+1504 KAHS
-1519 GYTKTEEYQTQERL
+1519 GI
-1533 FEAKREALEL
+1533 A
-1543 TVGKEVDLWREK
+1543 
-1555 TAKFREQNKI
+1555 
-1565 VLSHEGL
+1565 
-1572 QRAFETLDD
+1572 ETLFAKAFDD
-1581 FSYNNDS
+1581 Q
-1588 DTGNTSKAEQGKM
+1588 T
-1601 LASLV
+1601 
-1606 KANVFAR
+1606 
-1613 DYSGL
+1613 
-1618 LEKLFAADYDDKI
+1618 
-1631 QTGVPFVA
+1631 QTGVPIV
-1639 VTTHGTKSVRLMLTR
+1639 VIGTHGTKNVELMISRFLLDEKLGSRYGKASGGSAYSSDLGHFMAGSTDTSYAYASLPPSAFTLYAKNGIPINRLAEFLGDGAFLNPYSFPESHPIYRLNKAIFELKKNSQKVNSDLLFKATDAYLELFDKGDKLSYDDLLAKAREVQGILAHLKEIGFINPKAHKLLIDFTVEAFDKSVRK
-1654 LFEEGKLGTTFTWA
+1654 EKPN
-1668 ESSKLGQFSAGSQ
+1668 
-1681 KTSGSSEYQT
+1681 
-1691 SKRPISLSPEQYKF
+1691 PISRDEFNYHINNAEDLVIDSAFSPLDEVRV
-1705 ATKKIASFNDEL
+1705 SVDEL
-1717 LNIYADALMSER
+1717 L
-1729 QTQLYGGW
+1729 GG
-1737 STGEVDKSGNTR
+1737 G
-1749 LLNKEELLE
+1749 
-1758 RLKSHNKDR
+1758 LKSQDK
-1767 LNKGVEELSMT
+1767 
-1778 FIKQEGGYNNMSYFG
+1778 
-1793 LDGGNE
+1793 
-1799 GALRG
+1799 
-1804 RAEAINPEIKE
+1804 EIKIPE
-1815 RIKKYNQELSDFRNG
+1815 GKPIKVKYDNELYKEVVKLSQETINTLTDTNNG
-1830 YLKDNLT
+1830 WMGKTNFEKKVKIVIGGKKFY
-1837 LRMVQEGVTL
+1837 EGSSTVDPNRTW
-1847 PEPVKMQTRQLIRM
+1847 MQTRMLM
-1861 DNPYVVVDPR
+1861 AFDNPKVIIDPR
-1871 SYEEKNLSS
+1871 GYDESKLAPQMLQAINE
-1880 HMKKAVALGHDG
+1880 GHDG
-1892 IVFKFLADG
+1892 IIFKRLRDG
-1901 GDKDTVFAVFSEH
+1901 GSEDD
-1914 IKKNIKV
+1914 IYIQLKGNQNKIL
-1921 TETSFD
+1921 TIDTSFD
-1927 PVSLP
+1927 SQHIP
-1932 RGSDET
+1932 RKDENGNVLKT
-1938 GRKLLGGKD
+1938 GRDIGLAL
-1947 LKLHFQPTDE
+1947 QPTDE
-1957 SETPKQIQ
+1957 GEAPKQIQ

-1978 RKEYEESTGQSWTMD
+1978 RKEYEESTGQSWSMD
-1993 KFMRRAS
+1993 KFMQRAR

-2026 MAGDNKSKFRGIQ
+2026 MAGDNKSKLRGIQ
-2039 QIQQQGLPIWGMVS
+2039 QIQQMGLPVWGMVS
-2053 KEIKDMAVKRGMR
+2053 KDIKDIAVKRGMR

-2126 FGEQVKSKIGFQPTD
+2126 FGEQVKSKIGFQPD
-2141 EAEGGRVYDFN
+2141 EVSQGGRKYDPASKEFRT
-2152 SPKFKSSFIG
+2152 KFIG
-2162 KYAEENPERLQ
+2162 KWAEENPERL
-2173 NKNIEFVKRRDGSYR
+2173 KGYDLEFIDRGTKYGTHNVR
-2188 ITMTDNS
+2188 IRLQDNS
-2195 GATKKIGH
+2195 TVGMTQDVGH
-2203 ITADLDMSVKGEGI
+2203 ITADIDPKTKVASL
-2217 AVISSNIDKK
+2217 SSNIGVKY
-2227 FRGNKLANVLYS
+2227 RGNKLSYALYS
-2239 EMAERLRAMGVK
+2239 EMAERLRSMGVQK
-2251 YVDGTIVNPEGIPVQ
+2251 VDGTIINPEGIPIK
-2266 VRNSVIGQTY
+2266 VREKIIGNTRVLRSDGSSGVPVD
-2276 YKGSNKPA
+2276 YKQGA
-2284 FREDAAKKIQAV
+2284 RIIQRRQAE
-2296 QSIYP
+2296 S
-2301 SKGIDVYN
+2301 GNTWGGLDVVN

-2316 YQPAEGE
+2316 YQPTEGE
-2323 QGGRTYTPK
+2323 QGGRVYTDK
-2332 QMERQFIG
+2332 QMSSEFIG
-2340 RVADENPEKI
+2340 RYAAENAKVT
-2350 KGLKIEYGIVKGR
+2350 KGLKPKFNIFTSGDQGNIELMKGQDSL
-2363 MGEEAVVLMKNGKNI
+2363 GYINFSLSKDTGEAVI
-2378 GRISWLTDKDY
+2378 DY
-2389 PDRPANDINVEIEP
+2389 TRVASKHQ
-2403 AYRGKGLQDVL
+2403 GKGYGKLL
-2414 YSEAYERMR
+2414 YSELVERLRSM
-2423 ANGSTFTRQDVYN
+2423 GMKEV
-2436 EQGLPVRSQIKILG
+2436 QGMIIDERGRPQKI
-2450 KDASTF
+2450 
-2456 ETSDGS
+2456 
-2462 KKLTYNA
+2462 
-2469 FMRELNRALAS
+2469 RER
-2480 GEEFVSTEGILD
+2480 IID
-2492 PKAWY
+2492 
-2497 QPTEDWSTQ
+2497 
-2506 RAIKA
+2506 
-2511 RENQPR
+2511 RENARIGGDRTQ
-2517 ELWTYPNTEN
+2517 
-2527 FKKWAGKLKFID
+2527 ID
-2539 NEESANKGVNYDKG
+2539 YVDKDPDSGDTHTGVTSY
-2553 FVTTV
+2553 
-2558 FKGVS
+2558 
-2563 VRSFDKFSE
+2563 
-2572 RAKVEL
+2572 
-2578 GERPVNTDPNFFI
+2578 
-2591 ADETAA
+2591 
-2597 ERYAGGGYFD
+2597 
-2607 VNSLNEDAQK
+2607 
-2617 AASRGKADM
+2617 
-2626 YYIKSNKPANLL
+2626 
-2638 NAHKLEASNPRL
+2638 L
-2650 YEVINRFW
+2650 Y
-2658 ENNIKEDGHSVLDPR
+2658 
-2673 TKVDRFLLEIAM
+2673 
-2685 GDWLSPRNEMTT
+2685 
-2697 ISPFGQPW
+2697 
-2705 RMDNWVKFHE
+2705 
-2715 HLLKNGYDSVVIHDN
+2715 
-2730 SVSKKAPTIVVPQE
+2730 
-2744 TAKVKSSSNYGK
+2744 
-2756 FSRTDTRYNFQPD
+2756 
-2769 EGRKYNKGQM
+2769 
-2779 DNQFIGRQAAERRDL
+2779 
-2794 TDGIRLAYRGWDK
+2794 
-2807 QDGKDEGRKSIKL
+2807 
-2820 IRTAD
+2820 
-2825 GNEIGRI
+2825 
-2832 DFDYDHLTNH
+2832 
-2842 GIKSRGFGNG
+2842 
-2852 DKGGIVIDGI
+2852 
-2862 NVRVHDAFQGM
+2862 
-2873 GYQHI
+2873 
-2878 LYSEMFERARAI
+2878 
-2890 GAVGFSQSIENKKG
+2890 
-2904 LPLKSVNRVIG
+2904 
-2915 EADNFIASLSEPNAQ
+2915 
-2930 KPTQENFDRL
+2930 
-2940 MAGAP
+2940 
-2945 APTGKWGSNEPA
+2945 
-2957 VQNWGK
+2957 
-2963 LDKKAWYQPAEGVN
+2963 KKAWYQPDESKIGTQSSNVKLLLEGMASGRILRTASYKGLGLEDSLLIAHTPDTAKIGQVTAGDKALADLQGGIFYAIANGNRIWASNFAGEGETNILVN
-2977 APVNEANRNFI
+2977 FANRALKKNE
-2988 LDTITGNDNS
+2988 GNKTYIMLVKADNS
-2998 RRALEE
+2998 KIFASV
-3004 GMKQAKDRKQNFIT
+3004 D
-3018 IDNIN
+3018 
-3023 PDLLRGEAVVMH
+3023 
-3035 SPDNAG
+3035 
-3041 VEPVQIGRF
+3041 
-3050 TVNPRGGARYPS
+3050 GARGVSSIFKHLNDSGVMSDLKY
-3062 ENPTLGWA
+3062 
-3070 GVKAGLGKQINENGE
+3070 VKALKDSAKKHLNLTGLDGLGKDELFSKIDDAILNSEA
-3085 YNFNKGKGWNSGVGL
+3085 NKISFERRAKFSRSIATLLKNSGAFNS
-3100 IKGEYSKMK
+3100 ERSKK
-3109 GTHIGLEVFLRNL
+3109 A
-3122 QKYTDNNVLTE
+3122 
-3133 RQTIQILKNGLGDIG
+3133 
-3148 DTKRPL
+3148 
-3154 DIIVEGILAESAKH
+3154 LAESFNSGFERGFSKKEMERVFGNLMAEDIIKDVPIGH
-3168 EPPYTIDGRRTAIEK
+3168 VYGAIE
-3183 MTETDGS
+3183 
-3190 ASLWKYLQ
+3190 
-3198 SDLTKLEPQVEG
+3198 
-3210 FSSEGVTNAKQF
+3210 
-3222 IKALL
+3222 I
-3227 EPMYEA
+3227 
-3233 VSDPLTRHAKVGEVY
+3233 
-3248 GYLMFRSPV
+3248 
-3257 IEPPSDVHPSYKYAV
+3257 
-3272 QPEKGGSP
+3272 
-3280 VQLDILSTPMSA
+3280 
-3292 RKAFTNRI
+3292 
-3300 TAGVVSPLPESE
+3300 VSPLAETKESNHRGYNASIVQE
-3312 AGFKVSTGQKHIP
+3312 SGEPARLIMFDKTAHATEVLNKKSGERILKKDPTRHLKDSEGNYVHETDETGELVLTKKGKPKRIVEYKGEGSYISYTGGNIP
-3325 TMRGTFMPA
+3325 YQEVRGKSRMPFQPA
-3334 EFTEFKSE
+3334 EYSEFKSE

-3351 NAKGY
+3351 NARGY
-3356 VIMLANNKFRVYNP
+3356 VIILANNKFRVYNP

>member
-25 GQSSETDE
+25 GQSSEADE

-54 SGEELATLAQSGQKM
+54 TGEELATLAQSGQKM

-177 LKFTKDSMELAEGKQ
+177 LKFNKDSMELMEGKQ
-192 RMVMD
+192 TMVMD

-217 FIPFTK
+217 FIPFGK

-277 FGLEKAGA
+277 YGLEKAGA

-376 SPHAKGLLRTLDAV
+376 SPHAKGLLKTLDAV

-566 FVGNR
+566 FVGDR
-571 QGFLDALKKA
+571 TAFLDALKKA
-581 SAKDSV
+581 SAKDSA

-592 ASNIPLALRKY
+592 AKNIPLNLRKY

-672 ITEMLAQETGKDGNL
+672 ITEMLAQETGKDGKL

-767 SPMKKY
+767 SPMKKH

-1093 RDVAFKNRKAVL
+1093 KDVAFKNRKAVL

-1163 NASKASTDPSKKD
+1163 NASKASTDPKKLD
-1176 SAALLEK
+1176 SAALLER
-1183 GDGLGAQRRDVMHQ
+1183 GDGLGGQRRDVLHQ

-1270 SGVLMTHESGF
+1270 SGVIMTHETGF
-1281 KFSNI
+1281 KFTRDN
-1286 NGKTTAYTSAGRKIG
+1286 NGKVSAYANDGSKVG
-1301 TFDNIKSATNAAKA
+1301 TFGSIKEATNASKNLYNKAQDNIRKIAQVAKQ
-1315 EYKKVYDNLDR
+1315 
-1326 DVEKEVT
+1326 KEVEN
-1333 RQSNETA
+1333 RKNL
-1340 KFQPLDENERN
+1340 QPLDEAFYEEAFRIGDMFKTKRMQEIVGNSKLVRQTFDEFLGQKVEEINSGKNKQEKGAILNQLFSSEFKELIDLEAELKKTYDEFGLEARQLQEQETEVIKRIVEFSQEKKRLQESGNPDAKVDIGILEMYERIYKRKEEVLKRLSDISNKMHNEGITDLNSHYYITKRFLQNFNETGKLSEEAIKFVLTPKLIKAYEANFETGKAVTFLANHGTPNHELMVSKTFDTNFLGRN
-1351 LAFDYGDL
+1351 TGSMSAFNATF
-1359 FAVPSVKAFVGDR
+1359 FAGSKETSVNYVGNPIEMSWVRNFIDARSFYVKNLPIDVRVKIER
-1372 LLLRQTRE
+1372 LLQ
-1380 EHIFQRALEAIEDPE
+1380 
-1395 KLYDY
+1395 
-1400 ALKAF
+1400 
-1405 QKEKVI
+1405 
-1411 FDESNRLQNEYEVL
+1411 
-1425 LDNYVK
+1425 
-1431 QRDSLEAVFN
+1431 
-1441 RYVDSLRPTSL
+1441 
-1452 PKEMFRFEDWL
+1452 
-1463 QTRPE
+1463 
-1468 FDEQKKAIKN
+1468 
-1478 QSTIGLPAGYYTLES
+1478 
-1493 YLIKNDESRYW
+1493 
-1504 ELKAKFDLESNDTKY
+1504 
-1519 GYTKTEEYQTQERL
+1519 
-1533 FEAKREALEL
+1533 
-1543 TVGKEVDLWREK
+1543 
-1555 TAKFREQNKI
+1555 
-1565 VLSHEGL
+1565 
-1572 QRAFETLDD
+1572 
-1581 FSYNNDS
+1581 S
-1588 DTGNTSKAEQGKM
+1588 DTSK
-1601 LASLV
+1601 
-1606 KANVFAR
+1606 
-1613 DYSGL
+1613 
-1618 LEKLFAADYDDKI
+1618 
-1631 QTGVPFVA
+1631 GVV
-1639 VTTHGTKSVRLMLTR
+1639 
-1654 LFEEGKLGTTFTWA
+1654 
-1668 ESSKLGQFSAGSQ
+1668 Q
-1681 KTSGSSEYQT
+1681 KTSQLQKTLHEVFPDDFKLSDT
-1691 SKRPISLSPEQYKF
+1691 S
-1705 ATKKIASFNDEL
+1705 
-1717 LNIYADALMSER
+1717 
-1729 QTQLYGGW
+1729 
-1737 STGEVDKSGNTR
+1737 
-1749 LLNKEELLE
+1749 
-1758 RLKSHNKDR
+1758 R
-1767 LNKGVEELSMT
+1767 LNKDGEPIYSPYPKTTKGEHIYNLVDRILEGANDEGWA
-1778 FIKQEGGYNNMSYFG
+1778 IGGYEMYWKQAG
-1793 LDGGNE
+1793 RKPYL
-1799 GALRG
+1799 LRN
-1804 RAEAINPEIKE
+1804 I
-1815 RIKKYNQELSDFRNG
+1815 
-1830 YLKDNLT
+1830 
-1837 LRMVQEGVTL
+1837 
-1847 PEPVKMQTRQLIRM
+1847 VKM
-1861 DNPYVVVDPR
+1861 DNPLVHEYA
-1871 SYEEKNLSS
+1871 
-1880 HMKKAVALGHDG
+1880 KADYRDETFASVIKRAKEAGHDG
-1892 IVFKFLADG
+1892 VIFKNTKDGGGLDTIFASFAKNEDNKIFTLETSEDTRFAPRGNDEAGNKVKGGSEIEGRNYQPTEGSFDFEPNSNKASELLQQYLYGLKTGKSHQEMMTPELDYVFK
-1901 GDKDTVFAVFSEH
+1901 
-1914 IKKNIKV
+1914 NIEQFTKA
-1921 TETSFD
+1921 SND
-1927 PVSLP
+1927 DII
-1932 RGSDET
+1932 GAI
-1938 GRKLLGGKD
+1938 
-1947 LKLHFQPTDE
+1947 LKL
-1957 SETPKQIQ
+1957 
-1965 GIKLDMT
+1965 G
-1972 KAYDVF
+1972 
-1978 RKEYEESTGQSWTMD
+1978 
-1993 KFMRRAS
+1993 
-2000 NWQFFGD
+2000 
-2007 ENGFVAVRPQRSG
+2007 
-2020 FVKLVG
+2020 
-2026 MAGDNKSKFRGIQ
+2026 NKGSAIVERFKNQ
-2039 QIQQQGLPIWGMVS
+2039 
-2053 KEIKDMAVKRGMR
+2053 EI
-2066 EPNMIERTVLKQA
+2066 TLKQA
-2079 LNSAALGDAE
+2079 TEAAKDLDQYTYLAKLKDIRDARKGVYNAFMRATGE
-2089 ILGYTSDNGV
+2089 MRKISDNDG
-2099 RLRYPDIGEVTKYM
+2099 RRYNTEGERESRNTRY
-2113 IGSPEYYQKLRSA
+2113 L
-2126 FGEQVKSKIGFQPTD
+2126 QPTD
-2141 EAEGGRVYDFN
+2141 EAEGKVEIPLEAHQKPWSGNKFVLIDVKKFN
-2152 SPKFKSSFIG
+2152 DEFQRT
-2162 KYAEENPERLQ
+2162 NPNDTVRDV
-2173 NKNIEFVKRRDGSYR
+2173 KNQKP
-2188 ITMTDNS
+2188 NS
-2195 GATKKIGH
+2195 LARATKWIEERPWERK
-2203 ITADLDMSVKGEGI
+2203 
-2217 AVISSNIDKK
+2217 NN
-2227 FRGNKLANVLYS
+2227 R
-2239 EMAERLRAMGVK
+2239 EMAEAPVVSVFPEKTFIKGQGAVNQVRVSNGRHRLQAYENLGIKYAWVQTPIKEEGRLNQFRVSEEGMGKENRPKFQPDEADKAPVNWVKNEFYKEGYNSETIWMTPERFLKLAYPLKEYAKDSSSKDRVNAIKRTLQKKGSDMDMPYFSMKRNKNGELQVSGHEGRHRAVAIMELYGDK
-2251 YVDGTIVNPEGIPVQ
+2251 KIPVQ
-2266 VRNSVIGQTY
+2266 LTMDEAMKLQNRGDMDWDVPASERK
-2276 YKGSNKPA
+2276 KGT
-2284 FREDAAKKIQAV
+2284 V
-2296 QSIYP
+2296 
-2301 SKGIDVYN
+2301 SKEFKALEETPFLN
-2309 ELDFNAR
+2309 EEGKAR
-2316 YQPAEGE
+2316 YQPSEDGADSVNTRNKITLDANGLLSKLGMNLKDKTKMEIWMRHLTDDPATALEFIREEGLVGWMKNRAQSVLDAEVESWDAGYKELKHQQKVAQQFLDKVEDGNIDITKFQPTEGE
-2323 QGGRTYTPK
+2323 QGGRVYTDK
-2332 QMERQFIG
+2332 QMSSEFIG
-2340 RVADENPEKI
+2340 RYAAENAKVT
-2350 KGLKIEYGIVKGR
+2350 KGLKPKFSIFGSGDQGNIELMKGQDSIGYINFSFSKATGDALIEYTTV
-2363 MGEEAVVLMKNGKNI
+2363 AGKQQ
-2378 GRISWLTDKDY
+2378 
-2389 PDRPANDINVEIEP
+2389 
-2403 AYRGKGLQDVL
+2403 GKGYGNLL
-2414 YSEAYERMR
+2414 YSELVERFRSM
-2423 ANGSTFTRQDVYN
+2423 GMKEVQGMIID
-2436 EQGLPVRSQIKILG
+2436 EQGRPQKIRERIIDRENARIGGDRTQIDYVE
-2450 KDASTF
+2450 KDPDSDATHTGV
-2456 ETSDGS
+2456 TSY
-2462 KKLTYNA
+2462 LYN
-2469 FMRELNRALAS
+2469 
-2480 GEEFVSTEGILD
+2480 
-2492 PKAWY
+2492 KAWY
-2497 QPTEDWSTQ
+2497 QPDESKIGTQSSNVKLLLEGMASGRILRTASYKGLGLEDSLLIAHTPDTAKIGQ
-2506 RAIKA
+2506 VTAGDKALADLQGGIFYAIANGKKIWASNFAGEGETNILVNFAKDQLQQNANGKTYIMLVKA
-2511 RENQPR
+2511 
-2517 ELWTYPNTEN
+2517 
-2527 FKKWAGKLKFID
+2527 D
-2539 NEESANKGVNYDKG
+2539 NSKIFASVDGAR
-2553 FVTTV
+2553 
-2558 FKGVS
+2558 GVS
-2563 VRSFDKFSE
+2563 NIFKH
-2572 RAKVEL
+2572 
-2578 GERPVNTDPNFFI
+2578 
-2591 ADETAA
+2591 
-2597 ERYAGGGYFD
+2597 
-2607 VNSLNEDAQK
+2607 LN
-2617 AASRGKADM
+2617 
-2626 YYIKSNKPANLL
+2626 
-2638 NAHKLEASNPRL
+2638 
-2650 YEVINRFW
+2650 
-2658 ENNIKEDGHSVLDPR
+2658 
-2673 TKVDRFLLEIAM
+2673 
-2685 GDWLSPRNEMTT
+2685 
-2697 ISPFGQPW
+2697 
-2705 RMDNWVKFHE
+2705 
-2715 HLLKNGYDSVVIHDN
+2715 DSGVM
-2730 SVSKKAPTIVVPQE
+2730 
-2744 TAKVKSSSNYGK
+2744 
-2756 FSRTDTRYNFQPD
+2756 TDTRYSRALKNSA
-2769 EGRKYNKGQM
+2769 EMHLRMKG
-2779 DNQFIGRQAAERRDL
+2779 L
-2794 TDGIRLAYRGWDK
+2794 DGL
-2807 QDGKDEGRKSIKL
+2807 GKDELYARIDDALLRSKENKISFENRADFTREIARQLNEAGAFDSKKSKDALVKSFHKGFERGFSIVEMERVFGNLMAEDIIKDVPKGHVYGAIEITNPLRETKESDHRGYDASIEQESGEPSKL
-2820 IRTAD
+2820 IMFDRTAHVT
-2825 GNEIGRI
+2825 EI
-2832 DFDYDHLTNH
+2832 
-2842 GIKSRGFGNG
+2842 
-2852 DKGGIVIDGI
+2852 V
-2862 NVRVHDAFQGM
+2862 
-2873 GYQHI
+2873 
-2878 LYSEMFERARAI
+2878 
-2890 GAVGFSQSIENKKG
+2890 NKKSG
-2904 LPLKSVNRVIG
+2904 DEISM
-2915 EADNFIASLSEPNAQ
+2915 F
-2930 KPTQENFDRL
+2930 
-2940 MAGAP
+2940 
-2945 APTGKWGSNEPA
+2945 
-2957 VQNWGK
+2957 
-2963 LDKKAWYQPAEGVN
+2963 
-2977 APVNEANRNFI
+2977 
-2988 LDTITGNDNS
+2988 
-2998 RRALEE
+2998 
-3004 GMKQAKDRKQNFIT
+3004 
-3018 IDNIN
+3018 
-3023 PDLLRGEAVVMH
+3023 
-3035 SPDNAG
+3035 
-3041 VEPVQIGRF
+3041 
-3050 TVNPRGGARYPS
+3050 
-3062 ENPTLGWA
+3062 
-3070 GVKAGLGKQINENGE
+3070 KAGEGAYHSYTGGQIPYQEVRGKKQMP
-3085 YNFNKGKGWNSGVGL
+3085 FQPT
-3100 IKGEYSKMK
+3100 EYS
-3109 GTHIGLEVFLRNL
+3109 
-3122 QKYTDNNVLTE
+3122 
-3133 RQTIQILKNGLGDIG
+3133 
-3148 DTKRPL
+3148 
-3154 DIIVEGILAESAKH
+3154 
-3168 EPPYTIDGRRTAIEK
+3168 
-3183 MTETDGS
+3183 
-3190 ASLWKYLQ
+3190 
-3198 SDLTKLEPQVEG
+3198 
-3210 FSSEGVTNAKQF
+3210 
-3222 IKALL
+3222 
-3227 EPMYEA
+3227 
-3233 VSDPLTRHAKVGEVY
+3233 
-3248 GYLMFRSPV
+3248 
-3257 IEPPSDVHPSYKYAV
+3257 
-3272 QPEKGGSP
+3272 
-3280 VQLDILSTPMSA
+3280 
-3292 RKAFTNRI
+3292 
-3300 TAGVVSPLPESE
+3300 
-3312 AGFKVSTGQKHIP
+3312 
-3325 TMRGTFMPA
+3325 
-3334 EFTEFKSE
+3334 EFKSE